1 MAAAVPRL
9 LVVGGN
15 GYLGSAVCK
24 AAVSKGWDV
33 SSMSSSGKP
42 YTSPAGHS
50 PKWASR
56 VTWHKADAFDPAT
69 YAPLVGAS
77 TAVVHT
83 LGILLEGGY
92 KASVASGDVLGLVR
106 AMVRNST
113 GSGEVSNPLKT
124 GAEKARGYDAMNR
137 DSALTV
143 LDTMLTTPSP
153 PPPPRS
159 FVFVS
164 AAHSFRPVVP
174 ARYLASKREAEAS
187 ILSRCAGSQVDPI
200 IVRPGL
206 MYHPH
211 VRPVSTLPA
220 FALSLTAGLHDR
232 VRLPFG
238 FGPPESLLG
247 GMAEALRTHP
257 MHVDHVAD
265 AIVRAIA
272 EQQQGVIDVQTMRR
286 WAGFDVPEEPTTSG
300 AVH

>member
-42 YTSPAGHS
+42 YTSPAGHA

-56 VTWHKADAFDPAT
+56 VAWHKASAFDPPS
-69 YAPLVGAS
+69 YAALVGAS

-92 KASVASGDVLGLVR
+92 KDSVARGDVLGLAG
-106 AMVRNST
+106 AMLRNAT
-113 GSGEVSNPLKT
+113 GSGEASNPLKT
-124 GAEKARGYDAMNR
+124 AEERGKGYDVMNR

-143 LDTMLTTPSP
+143 LDTMLASPSQAH
-153 PPPPRS
+153 RA
-159 FVFVS
+159 FVYVS

-174 ARYLASKREAEAS
+174 PRYLSSKREAEAS
-187 ILSRCAGSQVDPI
+187 ILSRTAGTTVDPI

-211 VRPVSTLPA
+211 TRPVSTLPA

-232 VRLPFG
+232 FRLPFD
-238 FGPPESLLG
+238 FGGPETLLG
-247 GMAEALRTHP
+247 GTAESLRTHP
-257 MHVDHVAD
+257 IHVDHVAD
-265 AIVRAIA
+265 AIVKAIA
-272 EQQQGVIDVQTMRR
+272 EEQQGVIDVQTMRR
-286 WAGFDVPEEPTTSG
+286 WAGFDVPEES
-300 AVH
+300 ARAH